1 MDVRKGY
8 HVFNLVTQK
17 ILYRRNVVFNE
28 DEVGM
33 VFLDEEN

>member
-1 MDVRKGY
+1 M
-8 HVFNLVTQK
+8 HVFDLVTQK
-17 ILYRRNVVFNE
+17 VLYSRNVAFNE